1 MTADTHPELGNL
13 IRKRRKQLGFTLQ
26 VACAKADLSVGYL
39 SQLERGNA
47 TPSLGTLSKVAHALD
62 VGIEYFVKT
71 LHATDALTRAESRF
85 KFSFDDTLMDY
96 EAVSTEIPG
105 GELSSYII
113 NVPAGSSTEIINHD
127 GEEIIMV
134 LEGEIVHS
142 LDDEYFQMKTGDSL
156 HYRGNRF
163 HSLANKSSE
172 PARIIWTC
180 TPPLFHRRGNV
191 VQRAAPSG
199 NENTKLKTN
208 RES

>member
-1 MTADTHPELGNL
+1 MAQETHLELGSL

-26 VACAKADLSVGYL
+26 VACAKADLSAGYL

-47 TPSLGTLSKVAHALD
+47 TPSLGTLNKVARALD
-62 VGIEYFVKT
+62 VGIEYFVST
-71 LHATDALTRAESRF
+71 PRADDALTRAGSRF
-85 KFSFDDTLMDY
+85 RFALDGTLMAY

-127 GEEIIMV
+127 GEEIVFV

-142 LDDEYFQMKTGDSL
+142 LDDEFFSMRVGDSL

-163 HSLANKSSE
+163 HSLANKSSK
-172 PARIIWTC
+172 PARILWTC
-180 TPPLFHRRGNV
+180 TPPLLTRRGGRM
-191 VQRAAPSG
+191 QRG
-199 NENTKLKTN
+199 
-208 RES
+208 